1 MAFNFTPLEYNPF
14 EYSNTQAK
22 PYYDQYEG
30 HWVVPRSPDPRLM
43 SGPIRDWERR
53 SMQRQMDQ
61 QQDYSGDQFQSLF
74 DSVNDLG
81 ASPMVSGSAYD
92 NTPQYSPYQ
101 GTREQFTTQNDVGDS
116 PSFNQQGYLDAR
128 FNNIN
133 DYLGRMGSF
142 FGNMGSQDGQTQA
155 LLANMQGQ
163 GPRPVMP
170 SVGMPSVGMGGGFN
184 PSAGGTGGTSG
195 NNPFQS
201 FGALPSGGW
210 GTAPT
215 SLFGGGSGLNP
226 NTSPSIP
233 TPSSYPTPQRATM
246 RASTEGNQNSAFN
259 NLMGAMFGGTFTSS

>member
-1 MAFNFTPLEYNPF
+1 MAFNFKPLEYNPF
-14 EYSNTQAK
+14 QYSNTQGA
-22 PYYDQYEG
+22 PPRTSYDGYEPSNSQISAYERQG
-30 HWVVPRSPDPRLM
+30 
-43 SGPIRDWERR
+43 IRN
-53 SMQRQMDQ
+53 QMNQ
-61 QQDYSGDQFQSLF
+61 QQAYSGDQFQNLF

-81 ASPMVSGSAYD
+81 ASPMVSGEAYD

-101 GTREQFTTQNDVGDS
+101 GTRAQFTTQNNVGDS

-142 FGNMGSQDGQTQA
+142 FGNMGSGDGQTQA

-184 PSAGGTGGTSG
+184 PSAGGTSG

-201 FGALPSGGW
+201 FGALQSGGW

-215 SLFGGGSGLNP
+215 SLFGAGAGNAN
-226 NTSPSIP
+226 NT
-233 TPSSYPTPQRATM
+233 
-246 RASTEGNQNSAFN
+246 
-259 NLMGAMFGGTFTSS
+259 

>member
-14 EYSNTQAK
+14 EYNDNVGARPTVDWEGYWPSNPTESAIQ
-22 PYYDQYEG
+22 
-30 HWVVPRSPDPRLM
+30 
-43 SGPIRDWERR
+43 DWERR
-53 SMQRQMDQ
+53 GLQSQMDQ
-61 QQDYSGDQFQSLF
+61 QRDYSGDQFQSLF

-81 ASPMVSGSAYD
+81 ASPMVSGSAYN

-101 GTREQFTTQNDVGDS
+101 GTREQFTTQNNVGDS
-116 PSFNQQGYLDAR
+116 PFFNQQGYLDAR

-163 GPRPVMP
+163 GPSPIMP
-170 SVGMPSVGMGGGFN
+170 SVGMPSGGGI
-184 PSAGGTGGTSG
+184 AGTRG

-201 FGALPSGGW
+201 FGALQSGGW

-215 SLFGGGSGLNP
+215 SLFGAGAGNAN
-226 NTSPSIP
+226 NT
-233 TPSSYPTPQRATM
+233 
-246 RASTEGNQNSAFN
+246 
-259 NLMGAMFGGTFTSS
+259 